1 MRNRSYVWVKYFKPV
16 RPVWVCDRQLPLAG
30 RGATLVTQSVSPR
43 FRMLRRVSN
52 AAKTAHVFQSMRTF
66 TAELPGATMPR
77 LDSFRGIDPNLT
89 VGKRGSSD
97 FHISTERDRF
107 DLSFNNYSKFQATAG
122 PDYVDHVPDIL
133 HHISLGTAPQCMA
146 YQRNRQSCLDL
157 HPGWETHL
165 WTDENAGA
173 FVAEKFPELEAMWDS
188 YRYAV
193 QKAEALKYL
202 VLYEY
207 GAQPA
212 LF

>member
-1 MRNRSYVWVKYFKPV
+1 MTPNSGFRCILPTRRRLISIV
-16 RPVWVCDRQLPLAG
+16 VCAVILLWHFRAVVYTSCTLLFLPFIWS
-30 RGATLVTQSVSPR
+30 Q
-43 FRMLRRVSN
+43 
-52 AAKTAHVFQSMRTF
+52 
-66 TAELPGATMPR
+66 
-77 LDSFRGIDPNLT
+77 
-89 VGKRGSSD
+89 GSSD
-97 FHISTERDRF
+97 FHISTERDHF

-133 HHISLGTAPQCMA
+133 HHISLGTAPPCMA

-173 FVAEKFPELEAMWDS
+173 FVAEKFPELKAMWDS

-207 GAQPA
+207 GGR
-212 LF
+212 